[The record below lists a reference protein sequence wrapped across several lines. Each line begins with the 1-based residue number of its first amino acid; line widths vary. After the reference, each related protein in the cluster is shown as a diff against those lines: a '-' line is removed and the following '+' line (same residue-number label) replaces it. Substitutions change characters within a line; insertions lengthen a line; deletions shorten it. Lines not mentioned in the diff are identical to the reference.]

1 MVHISVI
8 QSQLTRL
15 GIRLSRWFTP
25 ELKEL
30 QHLLME
36 NERIVAAAP
45 GRYFSGLALLVATD
59 LRLLL
64 IDKRTFFM
72 TIEDTRYDMI
82 SEIDFS
88 SRFYDHTVHIF
99 TLNKQHN
106 FTSIRYKNQLRDLC
120 TYVQQRVWEL
130 RQVQQ
135 ETAAETPDPDY
146 IQASRQIQP
155 ETPPLATA
163 TTGSWPQISQSLHIP
178 HPAKP
183 HLSQRIGFAAMN
195 GSRRYTP
202 NAYTNHLVGRGQS
215 YFAPESE

>member
-15 GIRLSRWFTP
+15 GIHLSRWFTP

-30 QHLLME
+30 QHILME
-36 NERIVAAAP
+36 NEKIIAAAP

-120 TYVQQRVWEL
+120 NYVQQRVWEL

-135 ETAAETPDPDY
+135 ESSAEASPSY
-146 IQASRQIQP
+146 IQASRRVQP
-155 ETPPLATA
+155 EAPPLAT
-163 TTGSWPQISQSLHIP
+163 TTTASLPQISQSLHIP
-178 HPAKP
+178 HPTKP
-183 HLSQRIGFAAMN
+183 HLPQHIGFAAMN

-202 NAYTNHLVGRGQS
+202 NAYTNHLAYRNQPQPFLS
-215 YFAPESE
+215 D